1 MAALAEKRCPL
12 QEPSLSAERLAWLT
26 LRLLA
31 RVAAIGPNHEG
42 VLAAPA
48 EGAFVA
54 GFCFA
59 GPCLIQRCAE
69 SACITFLSALP
80 LWLQQV
86 TVGIVGGSDFHK
98 ICEQL
103 GSDGA
108 HLSPVTL
115 LRRVRESMRPAQL
128 SRCREG

>member
-1 MAALAEKRCPL
+1 MKEFLQHLRKVRLLRVSALQHLASLKDV
-12 QEPSLSAERLAWLT
+12 LSAHAS
-26 LRLLA
+26 
-31 RVAAIGPNHEG
+31 P
-42 VLAAPA
+42 
-48 EGAFVA
+48 
-54 GFCFA
+54 
-59 GPCLIQRCAE
+59 
-69 SACITFLSALP
+69 FLSALP

-115 LRRVRESMRPAQL
+115 LRRMRKSMRPAQL
-128 SRCREG
+128 STCREG